1 MKTYSLMFAGVGGQG
16 SLLIAEL
23 TSLAAVNAGY
33 DTKQTEVHGVS
44 QRGGSVETHVRF
56 GEKVHSP
63 IVTPGEADAVVG
75 LEKLEALRFAHYLN
89 VEHGTILVNDHE
101 LVPGSVPNAESIYP
115 RETIDFLRSKGMK
128 VVALPASQTAR
139 DLGDARMA
147 NVVMLG
153 ALSTLLPIERDVWD
167 KTLKLRIP
175 AKYLNG
181 NLQAFECGYVAMQS
195 LNTKDTK
202 YTKEKET
209 FLKPS

>member
-1 MKTYSLMFAGVGGQG
+1 MKTYNLMFAGVGGQG

-75 LEKLEALRFAHYLN
+75 LEKLEALRFAHFLN
-89 VEHGTILVNDHE
+89 IENGTILVNDHE

-115 RETIDFLRSKGMK
+115 RETIDFLKSKGMK

-147 NVVMLG
+147 SVVMLG
-153 ALSTLLPIERDVWD
+153 ALSTLLPIERDVWE

-175 AKYLNG
+175 AKYLEG
-181 NLQAFECGYVAMQS
+181 NLQAFESGYDAMR
-195 LNTKDTK
+195 KAV
-202 YTKEKET
+202 
-209 FLKPS
+209 

>member
-23 TSLAAVNAGY
+23 TSLAAVRAGY

-63 IVTPGEADAVVG
+63 IVTPGEAHAVIG
-75 LEKLEALRFAHYLN
+75 LEKLEALRFAHYVN
-89 VEHGTILVNDHE
+89 TESGTVLVNDHE
-101 LVPGSVPNAESIYP
+101 LIPGSVSNAENIYP
-115 RETIDFLRSKGMK
+115 HEAIDFLQSKGLK

-139 DLGDARMA
+139 ELGDGRMA

-153 ALSTLLPIERDVWD
+153 ALSTLLPFPPDVWD
-167 KTLKLRIP
+167 KTLRLRIP
-175 AKYLNG
+175 AKFLDG
-181 NLQAFECGYVAMQS
+181 NLKAFEAGYAAMQKADVRERP
-195 LNTKDTK
+195 LRGTRVEDA
-202 YTKEKET
+202 
-209 FLKPS
+209 L